1 MITVFIVDD
10 DEAFRDSLKYLLE
23 SVSMVVETYASAE
36 DFLKNYTPYRQ
47 GCLLL
52 DIRMPEMSGLQ
63 LQQELNKYH
72 YPLPIIMLTAHGDVP
87 MAVQAMKHG
96 AMEFLEKPFND
107 QELLELIQLALK
119 TDKKNYKK
127 RLEYDSI
134 IARLKNLTR
143 REHEVLLL
151 VVNKHSNKVM
161 AEKLNVS
168 IKTVESHRKHVME
181 KLHANSLVDLLEML
195 GRHQVGFNS
204 I

>member
-23 SVSMVVETYASAE
+23 SVSMVVETYTSAE

-119 TDKKNYKK
+119 TDEKNYKK

-151 VVNKHSNKVM
+151 VVNKHSNKVI
-161 AEKLNVS
+161 AEKLSVS
-168 IKTVESHRKHVME
+168 IKTVESHRKHVMD
-181 KLHANSLVDLLEML
+181 KLQASSLVDLLEML
-195 GRHQVGFNS
+195 GRHQ
-204 I
+204 IEL

>member
-36 DFLKNYTPYRQ
+36 AFLKNYTPYRQ

-127 RLEYDSI
+127 RLEYDAI
-134 IARLKNLTR
+134 LARLKNLTR

-161 AEKLNVS
+161 AEKLSVS
-168 IKTVESHRKHVME
+168 IKTVESHRKHVMD
-181 KLHANSLVDLLEML
+181 KLQASSLVDLLEML
-195 GRHQVGFNS
+195 GRHQIELNV
-204 I
+204 

>member
-36 DFLKNYTPYRQ
+36 GFLKNYTPYRQ

-134 IARLKNLTR
+134 IASLENLTR

-151 VVNKHSNKVM
+151 VVDKHSNKVM
-161 AEKLNVS
+161 AEKLRVS
-168 IKTVESHRKHVME
+168 IKTVESHRKHVMD
-181 KLHANSLVDLLEML
+181 KLHASSLVDLLEML
-195 GRHQVGFNS
+195 GRHQIELNV
-204 I
+204 